1 MLLSIL
7 EKYKPDSLRTLSL
20 YGVDPSLKRTLISL
34 NEIVSLHSI
43 LSLNQ
48 IAFGHFIFAIK
59 HNDFELQQKLRFCIK
74 SNWLTR
80 ELNLTARLHAQ
91 YGCMTLIC
99 IAMDI
104 VTERGFSS
112 LLSVQSIDQGLHETM
127 ITVYNTS
134 EYHKQLFQHA

>member
-1 MLLSIL
+1 MTGFRIKIGPLSFWESLTQIVFGHTHQWYKAHFDRNKINDMLLSIL

-59 HNDFELQQKLRFCIK
+59 HNDFELQ
-74 SNWLTR
+74 
-80 ELNLTARLHAQ
+80 
-91 YGCMTLIC
+91 
-99 IAMDI
+99 
-104 VTERGFSS
+104 
-112 LLSVQSIDQGLHETM
+112 
-127 ITVYNTS
+127 
-134 EYHKQLFQHA
+134 